1 MAKKL
6 LLGILAAVLLIAFLA
21 YTSLTSSTTVE
32 AQLYLEEGSVLVNNQ
47 PIQETTQLREGD
59 TITTEAD
66 GLATIILYE
75 SVTISLNP
83 NTKITVEEL
92 TQQHPKL
99 AQEGGETFN
108 TFANIAGVESYSIS
122 AGNSL
127 ATVRGTTFSLTEEK
141 IITTEGEVEYTRDR
155 ETFTVRKDEV
165 VERIAQKTA
174 KRQITQLEKIII
186 KKQEERTIKQLQA
199 LREREI
205 EKNSLLKKAVTSQ
218 LDINDEELY
227 QHLRDVDNSG
237 QDVDTLVEKS
247 PVKSESLE
255 KIAKITKEIQRKKM
269 ALSQQQEGIESH
281 KTKGLTRRDQTR

>member
-1 MAKKL
+1 
-6 LLGILAAVLLIAFLA
+6 
-21 YTSLTSSTTVE
+21 
-32 AQLYLEEGSVLVNNQ
+32 
-47 PIQETTQLREGD
+47 
-59 TITTEAD
+59 
-66 GLATIILYE
+66 
-75 SVTISLNP
+75 
-83 NTKITVEEL
+83 
-92 TQQHPKL
+92 
-99 AQEGGETFN
+99 
-108 TFANIAGVESYSIS
+108 
-122 AGNSL
+122 
-127 ATVRGTTFSLTEEK
+127 RGTTFSLTEEK